1 VKYLN
6 KNKPKHMKKVFAV
19 VVLFVAVIA
28 LCSFLDRT
36 PASEK
41 KYSLTDSDI
50 NTIYISVNECRNI
63 TPNQRDSVFAHIIP
77 AYQQYKQAELKDS
90 TKK

>member
-1 VKYLN
+1 
-6 KNKPKHMKKVFAV
+6 MKKVLSAS
-19 VVLFVAVIA
+19 LLLIA
-28 LCSFLDRT
+28 LCAFSYKQATIL
-36 PASEK
+36 EK
-41 KYSLTDSDI
+41 KYTLTDADI